1 MAIILD
7 ENTKVLVQGITGRE
21 GAARSRF
28 MQEYGTKVIA
38 GVTPGKGG
46 GEVWGIPVYNT
57 VKEAMKGSGKADLS
71 TTFVPGPLVKKAVFE
86 AVNEGIRTV
95 VMPVERVPIHD
106 ILEIVAY
113 AKTRNTRIIGPGS
126 LGIITPGQSV
136 AGWIGGTEELTR
148 EVFTPGPV
156 GVMSRSGGQ
165 TTTVCW
171 AITEAGLG
179 ESTAIHIGSEPVVGT
194 SFAELLH
201 LFEGD
206 NQTKAVVMFGEIGTV
221 AEEEAAEVVK
231 EGKFNKPLIA
241 YIAGA
246 TARAGVRFSHAS
258 AIIEG
263 NRGTAKSKIEAL
275 KEAGATVVERPEL
288 IASEVKEIM
297 ESEGR

>member
-46 GEVWGIPVYNT
+46 SEVWGIPVYNT
-57 VKEAMKGSGKADLS
+57 VKEAMKGSDKADLS

-86 AVNEGIRTV
+86 AVDEGIRTV

-148 EVFTPGPV
+148 EVFIPGPV

-171 AITEAGLG
+171 AITEVGLG

-194 SFAELLH
+194 SFAELLL

-241 YIAGA
+241 
-246 TARAGVRFSHAS
+246 
-258 AIIEG
+258 
-263 NRGTAKSKIEAL
+263 
-275 KEAGATVVERPEL
+275 
-288 IASEVKEIM
+288 
-297 ESEGR
+297 